1 MNLAIIPA
9 RANSKRIKNKN
20 ILNFLG
26 KPMIQWSI
34 LAAKKT
40 KIFDGHL
47 LLAFFFLLFCY
58 SSVVVG

>member
-40 KIFDGHL
+40 KIFDTWKC
-47 LLAFFFLLFCY
+47 FRQIDR
-58 SSVVVG
+58 